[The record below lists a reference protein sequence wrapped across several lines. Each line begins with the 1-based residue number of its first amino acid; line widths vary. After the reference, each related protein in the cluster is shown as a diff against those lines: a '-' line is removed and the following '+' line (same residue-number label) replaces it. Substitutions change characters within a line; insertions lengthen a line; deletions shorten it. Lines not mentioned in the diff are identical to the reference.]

1 MRFCFGFLTA
11 MLLLFGFAG
20 ECQAQSCTGWLPS
33 ATTTGKSID
42 SLKAAFNKAPRVVQ
56 STSLAEGTHYYD
68 VSIDN
73 ICDQVLSSHQ
83 SVSSLAREWVSQTY
97 LIGNPCSRLA
107 KVTVS
112 VRFAHGAPTEL
123 QRVAFQN
130 PIVAV
135 LDGDPAYV
143 QQRICHDITIRGVP
157 RGETIQVGVNVIL
170 SEAVK
175 PKVKNAVFDL
185 ADAAADKVP
194 GAWYVRFG
202 TKFVV
207 QAAKYF
213 LADGKLTEAMLE
225 NGGELHPADPQWAEV
240 SGADQTGSAN
250 PLGSQEWVT
259 LTRHPRPYYL
269 NYGPCQFLNN
279 YDLATN
285 SNKGP
290 CKSQYYDPHTSKNYD
305 HSNMTSDVQ
314 QIPGE
319 VDAVV
324 SPFTHDFGGSYSAME
339 QKAMARSD
347 GGTLDLSKATDA
359 DNFCGSFR
367 QMLDQALHEQIG
379 VSLALYAHFR
389 KHSFEFSGVRVQT
402 GCLTSRE
409 LAELITWGYVEKSA
423 VGL

>member
-1 MRFCFGFLTA
+1 M
-11 MLLLFGFAG
+11 
-20 ECQAQSCTGWLPS
+20 
-33 ATTTGKSID
+33 
-42 SLKAAFNKAPRVVQ
+42 
-56 STSLAEGTHYYD
+56 
-68 VSIDN
+68 
-73 ICDQVLSSHQ
+73 
-83 SVSSLAREWVSQTY
+83 
-97 LIGNPCSRLA
+97 
-107 KVTVS
+107 
-112 VRFAHGAPTEL
+112 
-123 QRVAFQN
+123 
-130 PIVAV
+130 
-135 LDGDPAYV
+135 
-143 QQRICHDITIRGVP
+143 
-157 RGETIQVGVNVIL
+157 QVGVSVIL

-175 PKVKNAVFDL
+175 PSVKSAVFDL
-185 ADAAADKVP
+185 AEAGADKVP

-225 NGGELHPADPQWAEV
+225 SGGEQHPASPQWAEV

-250 PLGSQEWVT
+250 PLGQQEWVT

-279 YDLATN
+279 YDPATN

-290 CKSQYYDPHTSKNYD
+290 CKSQYYDPHTNKTYD

-324 SPFTHDFGGSYSAME
+324 SPYTHDFGGSYSAME

-347 GGTLDLSKATDA
+347 GGTLDLSKAADA

-367 QMLDQALHEQIG
+367 QMLDQALQEQIG

-389 KHSFEFSGVRVQT
+389 KHFWEFTGTRVQT
-402 GCLTSRE
+402 GCLYPGE
-409 LAELITWGYVEKSA
+409 LAQLITMGYVEKSA